1 MLFLT
6 FDKAEG
12 LVGSTTDAGQSKTGA
27 SEITSFQFGAGTGVS
42 KESGRLKAS
51 VVSLSDVTLTK
62 AFDSMS
68 PPLFSACSRGAS
80 IPKASVIFC
89 KPNADAKAGA
99 IPYLTVLME
108 NAVISG
114 VSWSS
119 GGDMPSESIS
129 LTYEKI
135 TFTYEAAPAVGKE
148 GQGKP
153 VVTGWD
159 AMQNVKI

>member
-12 LVGSTTDAGQSKTGA
+12 LVGGTTDAEQSKTGA

-42 KESGRLKAS
+42 KESGGLKAS
-51 VVSLSDVTLTK
+51 VVSLSDVTLSK
-62 AFDSMS
+62 SFDAMS
-68 PPLFSACSRGAS
+68 PPLFAACSRGAKL
-80 IPKASVIFC
+80 PKASVIFA
-89 KPNADAKAGA
+89 KPNADATSGA
-99 IPYLTVLME
+99 IPYLTILME

-119 GGDMPSESIS
+119 GGEMPSESIS

-135 TFTYEAAPAVGKE
+135 TFTYEAPPTTAKE

-159 AMQNVKI
+159 AMKNVKI